1 MRGAWA
7 RNPGAGAFASSGRA
21 VVEYAPVAAV
31 TEVHC
36 SLYCTKQAKPP
47 FSRFLMV
54 VEVIVLKSITKMAP
68 EVGLGPQVLDFTNE
82 IGGVFAEVK
91 ATRLLLG
98 HY

>member
-1 MRGAWA
+1 MVAMRALLWLTIWRWIG
-7 RNPGAGAFASSGRA
+7 G
-21 VVEYAPVAAV
+21 EK
-31 TEVHC
+31 
-36 SLYCTKQAKPP
+36 L
-47 FSRFLMV
+47 
-54 VEVIVLKSITKMAP
+54 AP